1 MAADNLPD
9 DRAAAATL
17 RAAAQVLGLPPRLLL
32 KLPRGELRGMVRS
45 ARRRAERE
53 LTRANL
59 RLDALVALGDLLAE
73 KWR

>member
-1 MAADNLPD
+1 
-9 DRAAAATL
+9 
-17 RAAAQVLGLPPRLLL
+17 
-32 KLPRGELRGMVRS
+32 MVRS

-73 KWR
+73 KEKWR